1 MSTRIAKQFLEG
13 KTLVLPFYNIKKENK
28 MRQRRWKYIVVALL
42 VVFAVVLGIRQTH
55 FQSVDSYRQEQKLV
69 RKDLTGDDE
78 LSSMYKEESGETQQ
92 PELTNQPVSTAHGGK
107 ADQKTS
113 DGKEKLGK
121 NTDDNTLSAK
131 ADTSSGEPSSKKNT
145 SGKSSDKKGKS
156 STPGKHSDKNSSG
169 NPSATAGTSGQNA
182 TAGQTPGQSDAADAS
197 SGGGNG
203 DQASSGQNG
212 TSATPGQ
219 SQSSSMATAK
229 PGGST
234 VTTTPEAE
242 KISCTIE
249 IRCDSLVKNKKQAQE
264 SIWKYI
270 PDDGEIL
277 AKVTVQMEKGATVY
291 DVLAKA
297 CKVKGIAVDAEY
309 TPLYKSYYIK
319 GIAHLYE
326 KQAGDMS
333 GWIYKVNDV
342 APNRGASAY
351 KISDGDVI
359 SWRYTCDGR
368 TT

>member
-78 LSSMYKEESGETQQ
+78 LSSMYKEESEETQQ

-107 ADQKTS
+107 ADQKAS
-113 DGKEKLGK
+113 DGKEKSGE

-156 STPGKHSDKNSSG
+156 STSGKHSDKNSSG

-203 DQASSGQNG
+203 DQVSSGQNG
-212 TSATPGQ
+212 TPTTPGQ

-234 VTTTPEAE
+234 VTMTPEAE

-291 DVLAKA
+291 DVLAKV
-297 CKVKGIAVDAEY
+297 CKAKGIAVDAEY

-333 GWIYKVNDV
+333 GWIYKVNGT

-351 KISDGDVI
+351 KISEGDVI
-359 SWRYTCDGR
+359 SWRYTCDGK
-368 TT
+368 TS

>member
-1 MSTRIAKQFLEG
+1 
-13 KTLVLPFYNIKKENK
+13 
-28 MRQRRWKYIVVALL
+28 
-42 VVFAVVLGIRQTH
+42 
-55 FQSVDSYRQEQKLV
+55 
-69 RKDLTGDDE
+69 
-78 LSSMYKEESGETQQ
+78 
-92 PELTNQPVSTAHGGK
+92 
-107 ADQKTS
+107 
-113 DGKEKLGK
+113 
-121 NTDDNTLSAK
+121 
-131 ADTSSGEPSSKKNT
+131 
-145 SGKSSDKKGKS
+145 
-156 STPGKHSDKNSSG
+156 
-169 NPSATAGTSGQNA
+169 
-182 TAGQTPGQSDAADAS
+182 
-197 SGGGNG
+197 
-203 DQASSGQNG
+203 
-212 TSATPGQ
+212 
-219 SQSSSMATAK
+219 MATAK

>member
-78 LSSMYKEESGETQQ
+78 LSSMYKEESEETQQ

-107 ADQKTS
+107 ADQKAS
-113 DGKEKLGK
+113 DGKEKSGK

-131 ADTSSGEPSSKKNT
+131 ADTSSG
-145 SGKSSDKKGKS
+145 
-156 STPGKHSDKNSSG
+156 
-169 NPSATAGTSGQNA
+169 
-182 TAGQTPGQSDAADAS
+182 
-197 SGGGNG
+197 
-203 DQASSGQNG
+203 DQVSSGQNG
-212 TSATPGQ
+212 TPATPGQ

-291 DVLAKA
+291 DVLAKV
-297 CKVKGIAVDAEY
+297 CKAKGIAVDAEY

-333 GWIYKVNDV
+333 GWIYKVNGT

-351 KISDGDVI
+351 KISEGDVI
-359 SWRYTCDGR
+359 SWRYTCDGK
-368 TT
+368 TS

>member
-1 MSTRIAKQFLEG
+1 M
-13 KTLVLPFYNIKKENK
+13 P
-28 MRQRRWKYIVVALL
+28 
-42 VVFAVVLGIRQTH
+42 
-55 FQSVDSYRQEQKLV
+55 
-69 RKDLTGDDE
+69 
-78 LSSMYKEESGETQQ
+78 
-92 PELTNQPVSTAHGGK
+92 
-107 ADQKTS
+107 
-113 DGKEKLGK
+113 
-121 NTDDNTLSAK
+121 
-131 ADTSSGEPSSKKNT
+131 
-145 SGKSSDKKGKS
+145 
-156 STPGKHSDKNSSG
+156 
-169 NPSATAGTSGQNA
+169 
-182 TAGQTPGQSDAADAS
+182 
-197 SGGGNG
+197 
-203 DQASSGQNG
+203 
-212 TSATPGQ
+212 ATPGQ
-219 SQSSSMATAK
+219 SQSSLTATAK
-229 PGGST
+229 PGEST
-234 VTTTPEAE
+234 STTTPQE

-297 CKVKGIAVDAEY
+297 CKAKGIAVDAEY

-351 KISDGDVI
+351 KVSDGDAI